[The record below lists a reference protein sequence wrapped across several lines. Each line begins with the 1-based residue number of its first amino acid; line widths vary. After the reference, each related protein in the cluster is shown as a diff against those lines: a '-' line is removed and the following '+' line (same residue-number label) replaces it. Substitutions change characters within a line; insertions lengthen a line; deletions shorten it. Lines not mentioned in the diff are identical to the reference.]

1 MSLSHPSSLPPQAL
15 RPPRERRDS
24 AWHRLFGSAASAFA
38 TVATLA
44 LVLAAAGKLLNWA
57 VLDAVWPGATGDVCR
72 QASGAC
78 WAFLGEKMRQ
88 ILFGIYPPGEQWRP
102 TVVCLFILTMTV
114 FSLSPR
120 QWRARTAVIWI
131 AGLLAGLALMQG
143 GMFGLARVPTSS
155 WGGLPITL
163 LLAVCALGAGLPL
176 GVLLALGRRGSLPTA
191 RFISIGVIELIRGLP
206 LVSLLFMA
214 SIVLPIMLPAGMTI
228 DSLLRAG
235 IALTVFS
242 AAYLAEVIRGG
253 LQAIPPG
260 QAEASRALGLSWWQ
274 MTRLVVLPQALR
286 KVIAPLTNTAIV
298 MIKNTSLVLI
308 VGLFDLL
315 SSGRAALTD
324 PAWPTPYVETY
335 LFIASIYFCI
345 CFGLSRYSMWL
356 EHRYKKGELR

>member
-1 MSLSHPSSLPPQAL
+1 
-15 RPPRERRDS
+15 
-24 AWHRLFGSAASAFA
+24 
-38 TVATLA
+38 
-44 LVLAAAGKLLNWA
+44 
-57 VLDAVWPGATGDVCR
+57 
-72 QASGAC
+72 
-78 WAFLGEKMRQ
+78 
-88 ILFGIYPPGEQWRP
+88 
-102 TVVCLFILTMTV
+102 MTV
-114 FSLSPR
+114 YSLSPR
-120 QWRARTAVIWI
+120 HWRLRTAVLWI
-131 AGLLAGLALMQG
+131 VGMAAGLALMQG
-143 GMFGLARVPTSS
+143 GVFGLARVPTAS
-155 WGGLPITL
+155 WGGLPVTL
-163 LLAVCALGAGLPL
+163 LLAVCSLGAGLPL

-191 RFISIGVIELIRGLP
+191 RFISVGIIELIRGLP

-274 MTRLVVLPQALR
+274 MMRLVVLPQALR

-315 SSGRAALTD
+315 SAGRAALTD

>member
-1 MSLSHPSSLPPQAL
+1 
-15 RPPRERRDS
+15 
-24 AWHRLFGSAASAFA
+24 
-38 TVATLA
+38 
-44 LVLAAAGKLLNWA
+44 
-57 VLDAVWPGATGDVCR
+57 GAVCR

-102 TVVCLFILTMTV
+102 TVVCLFILAMTV

-120 QWRARTAVIWI
+120 QWRARTAALWI
-131 AGLLAGLALMQG
+131 VGLAAGLLLMQG
-143 GMFGLARVPTSS
+143 GVFGLARVPTSS

-274 MTRLVVLPQALR
+274 MTRLVVLPQ
-286 KVIAPLTNTAIV
+286 
-298 MIKNTSLVLI
+298 
-308 VGLFDLL
+308 
-315 SSGRAALTD
+315 
-324 PAWPTPYVETY
+324 
-335 LFIASIYFCI
+335 
-345 CFGLSRYSMWL
+345 
-356 EHRYKKGELR
+356 

>member
-1 MSLSHPSSLPPQAL
+1 MSLSIPSPAPQPML
-15 RPPRERRDS
+15 RPPRDRRDTV
-24 AWHRLFGSAASAFA
+24 WHRLFGNLFSAVA
-38 TVATLA
+38 TVAALGLA
-44 LVLAAAGKLLNWA
+44 LTAAGHLINWA
-57 VLDAVWPGATGDVCR
+57 VIDAVWPGAAGDVCR
-72 QASGAC
+72 KTDGAC
-78 WAFLGEKMRQ
+78 WAFLAEKMRQ

-102 TVVCLFILTMTV
+102 TAVCLFILAMTV
-114 FSLSPR
+114 YSLSPR
-120 QWRARTAVIWI
+120 HWRVRTAVAWV
-131 AGLLAGLALMQG
+131 AGMAGCLLLMQG
-143 GMFGLARVPTSS
+143 GALGLARVPTSS
-155 WGGLPITL
+155 WGGLPVTL
-163 LLAVCALGAGLPL
+163 LLAVCSLGAGLPL
-176 GVLLALGRRGSLPTA
+176 GVLLALGRRGSLPMA
-191 RFISIGVIELIRGLP
+191 RIICVGVIELIRGLP

-235 IALTVFS
+235 IALTIFS

-253 LQAIPPG
+253 LQAIPAG

-345 CFGLSRYSMWL
+345 CFSLSRYSMWL
-356 EHRYKKGELR
+356 EQRYKKGDLR

>member
-1 MSLSHPSSLPPQAL
+1 MSLSIPTPAPQSAL
-15 RPPRERRDS
+15 RPPVDRRDTVL
-24 AWHRLFGSAASAFA
+24 HRLFGSLFSAVA
-38 TVATLA
+38 TVVTLA
-44 LVLAAAGKLLNWA
+44 LVLAAASRLIDWA
-57 VLDAVWPGATGDVCR
+57 VIDAVWPGATGDVCR

-78 WAFLGEKMRQ
+78 WAFLGEKLRQ

-102 TVVCLFILTMTV
+102 TAVCLFILAMTV
-114 FSLSPR
+114 YSLSPR
-120 QWRARTAVIWI
+120 HWRLRTAVAWI
-131 AGLLAGLALMQG
+131 VGMAAGLLLMQG
-143 GMFGLARVPTSS
+143 GVFGLARVPTSS
-155 WGGLPITL
+155 WGGLPVTL
-163 LLAVCALGAGLPL
+163 LLAVCSLGAGLPL
-176 GVLLALGRRGSLPTA
+176 GVLLALGRRGSLPAA

-235 IALTVFS
+235 IALTIFS

-253 LQAIPPG
+253 LQAIPAG